1 MNKLE
6 DEKEKEKEKKRIK
19 KELKKE
25 KKLRKLEKLIHN
37 RYLNLYKQD
46 KNKII
51 KIILLFLM
59 YKKNQFNKISK
70 KKK

>member
-1 MNKLE
+1 MNNSLKSSKLIKRENKL
-6 DEKEKEKEKKRIK
+6 
-19 KELKKE
+19 
-25 KKLRKLEKLIHN
+25 KLIIEKLIHN